1 MNDNRKPSTS
11 LLTRFLAASQKTLEF
26 LCGVF
31 TIIMVLLVFLQVIFR
46 YVFFYPFSWS
56 EEFSTYLFI
65 WIVLLGAAVGIRK
78 QEHLGISIMEYFPK
92 KAATIIELGT
102 NVIII
107 VFFLVVLFS
116 SWKVAMVNMAR
127 RASSVDVSMGY
138 IRMALPLMAF
148 FSVVFGI
155 ELQFK
160 LIRNWLAKKTDKQT

>member
-1 MNDNRKPSTS
+1 
-11 LLTRFLAASQKTLEF
+11 
-26 LCGVF
+26 
-31 TIIMVLLVFLQVIFR
+31 MVLLVFLQVVFR

-56 EEFSTYLFI
+56 EEFATFIFI

-78 QEHLGISIMEYFPK
+78 QEHLGLSIIAYFPK

-116 SWKVAMVNMAR
+116 SWEVAMVNMAR

-138 IRMALPLMAF
+138 IRMALPLTAF

-160 LIRNWLAKKTDKQT
+160 LIRNWFSKRMNKQD

>member
-1 MNDNRKPSTS
+1 MSDNGKPFTHF
-11 LLTRFLAASQKTLEF
+11 LTRFLVISQRALEI
-26 LCGVF
+26 LCGAF
-31 TIIMVLLVFLQVIFR
+31 TVIMVLLVFLQVIFR

-56 EEFSTYLFI
+56 EEFSTYIFI

-78 QEHLGISIMEYFPK
+78 QEHLGISILEYFPRTV
-92 KAATIIELGT
+92 AMVIELVT

-107 VFFLVVLFS
+107 VFFGVVLFG
-116 SWKVAMVNMAR
+116 SWEVAMVNMVR

-160 LIRNWLAKKTDKQT
+160 LIRNWLSRKTAK